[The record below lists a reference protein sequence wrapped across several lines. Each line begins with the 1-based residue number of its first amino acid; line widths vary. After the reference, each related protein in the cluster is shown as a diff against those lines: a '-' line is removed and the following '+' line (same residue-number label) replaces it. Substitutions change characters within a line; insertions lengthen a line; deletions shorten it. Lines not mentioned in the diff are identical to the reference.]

1 MKIVVSTHQGVL
13 YNEEIDYVVVHSD
26 VDGEYAVM
34 KDHIPVMSVMDT
46 GYVKL
51 VKGNDEFFVVL
62 QSAIFEYK
70 DNLAQ
75 VLVQEAMIGKTYETA
90 KEHLLEARKERL
102 EKNKKESVD
111 FTQKEKELREN
122 IKKSGAGSL

>member
-1 MKIVVSTHQGVL
+1 MNIVVSTHQGVL

-34 KDHIPVMSVMDT
+34 KDHVPVMSVMDT

-51 VKGNDEFFVVL
+51 VKGNDEFFVIL

-75 VLVQEAMIGKTYETA
+75 VLVQEAMIGRTYESA
-90 KEHLLEARKERL
+90 KEHLLAARKERI

>member
-1 MKIVVSTHQGVL
+1 MEIVVSTHNGNL
-13 YNEEIDYVVVHSD
+13 YNEEVDYVVVHSSS
-26 VDGEYAVM
+26 DGEYAVM
-34 KDHIPVMSVMDT
+34 KDHVPVMSVMDT

-75 VLVQEAMIGKTYETA
+75 VLVQEAMIGRTYESA
-90 KEHLLEARKERL
+90 KEHLLAARKERI

>member
-34 KDHIPVMSVMDT
+34 KDHVPVMSVMDT

>member
-1 MKIVVSTHQGVL
+1 MKIIVSTHQGVL

-26 VDGEYAVM
+26 TDGEYAVM
-34 KDHIPVMSVMDT
+34 SDHLPVMSVMDT

-51 VKGNDEFFVVL
+51 VRGNDEFFVVL
-62 QSAIFEYK
+62 QSAIFEFK

-75 VLVQEAMIGKTYETA
+75 VLVQEAMIGRSAESA
-90 KEHLLEARKERL
+90 KEHLLEARRERMD
-102 EKNKKESVD
+102 KNRQESTD
-111 FTQKEKELREN
+111 FTQMEKELREN

>member
-1 MKIVVSTHQGVL
+1 MNIVVSTHQGVL

-34 KDHIPVMSVMDT
+34 KDHVPVMSVMDT

-70 DNLAQ
+70 ENLAQ
-75 VLVQEAMIGKTYETA
+75 ILVQEAMIGRTYESA
-90 KEHLLEARKERL
+90 KEHLLAARKERI